1 MSAMAG
7 PVFRER
13 REPGGY
19 LHFHTPGSVTGGV
32 YIRDG

>member
-1 MSAMAG
+1 MAG

-19 LHFHTPGSVTGGV
+19 LHFQTPGSVTGGV
-32 YIRDG
+32 